1 MAVLL
6 ARGSKMRTF
15 PSLHTEAIYD
25 PQGLHDT
32 PKTFF
37 KMKTISFKKEI

>member
-37 KMKTISFKKEI
+37 KEIKKIKF